1 MKNEGKAWQ
10 DNFLQITA
18 LVLPLFTGMRY
29 QSIATESV
37 APTRFLIDC
46 FCRLALTCCW
56 RWLNEE
62 KFREAAERL
71 NMLF

>member
-10 DNFLQITA
+10 DNFLQINA
-18 LVLPLFTGMRY
+18 LVLPFFTGMRY

-56 RWLNEE
+56 R
-62 KFREAAERL
+62 
-71 NMLF
+71 

>member
-18 LVLPLFTGMRY
+18 LVLPFFTGMRY
-29 QSIATESV
+29 QSIVTECV

-56 RWLNEE
+56 RWLNEA